1 MPPLPEAENRK
12 LVLLGMEPVAQID
25 YALDAGRKFYT
36 FQ

>member
-12 LVLLGMEPVAQID
+12 LVGMEPVAQID